1 MVAFISHSILMKS
14 IMNVNTSRGL
24 PKERTE
30 RADQLEDDNAQRP
43 KGLLELALHYI
54 STELT
59 GTEQSLGVGQIVII
73 ARAYLSRCAQ

>member
-1 MVAFISHSILMKS
+1 M
-14 IMNVNTSRGL
+14 NTSRGL

-54 STELT
+54 SMEST
-59 GTEQSLGVGQIVII
+59 GTEQSPGVGQIVII
-73 ARAYLSRCAQ
+73 AWAYLSLCAQ

>member
-1 MVAFISHSILMKS
+1 MVAFVSHSIPMKS

-43 KGLLELALHYI
+43 KGPLELALHYI
-54 STELT
+54 STEST
-59 GTEQSLGVGQIVII
+59 GTEQSPGVGQIVII